1 VEFVRRQANVVAHV
15 LAGEATLLA
24 SPAIYF
30 YIPECIESLII
41 NEML

>member
-1 VEFVRRQANVVAHV
+1 VEFVKRQVNEVAHV

-30 YIPECIESLII
+30 LIPECIEYLII